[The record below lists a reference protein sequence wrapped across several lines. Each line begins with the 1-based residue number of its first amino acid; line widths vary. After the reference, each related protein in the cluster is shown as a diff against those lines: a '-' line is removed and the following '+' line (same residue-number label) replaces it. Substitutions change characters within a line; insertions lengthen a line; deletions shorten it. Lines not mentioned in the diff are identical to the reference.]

1 MEDDASLVLLGDTKR
16 VFADMRKLRD
26 SGGQVPS
33 ETLNDWRGVVKRAN
47 QEIAKLKT
55 LCRMQGERHRV
66 EMAVF
71 SEEVRQE
78 LVEREASAARTADR
92 FRLLCERDTTGS
104 ARNVFDRALESSS
117 AVEATLASLCPH
129 APSLNHTSKVL
140 AERMSQKYPGS

>member
-1 MEDDASLVLLGDTKR
+1 MDEDGSLALLADTKR

-26 SGGQVPS
+26 SGGQVS
-33 ETLNDWRGVVKRAN
+33 IETLNDWRAVVKRSN
-47 QEIAKLKT
+47 QEIARLKA
-55 LCRMQGERHRV
+55 LCRMQEERRRV

-92 FRLLCERDTTGS
+92 FRLLCEKDAGS
-104 ARNVFDRALESSS
+104 ARNVFDRALGSAS

-140 AERMSQKYPGS
+140 AERMSQKDPGS